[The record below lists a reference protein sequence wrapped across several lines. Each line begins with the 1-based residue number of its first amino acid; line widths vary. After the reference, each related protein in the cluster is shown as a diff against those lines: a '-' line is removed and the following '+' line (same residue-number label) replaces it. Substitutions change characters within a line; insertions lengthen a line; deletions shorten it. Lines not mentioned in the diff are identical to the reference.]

1 MLGDMYAHGAGVPW
15 DYQEAVKWY
24 RRAAEG
30 GDVGARHKLGLMYE
44 SGEGVPKNEREAEKW
59 YRKAVRL
66 VSEGCRAG
74 RR

>member
-1 MLGDMYAHGAGVPW
+1 MVSPGPPRAG
-15 DYQEAVKWY
+15 E
-24 RRAAEG
+24 
-30 GDVGARHKLGLMYE
+30 VGARHKLGLMYE

-59 YRKAVRL
+59 YREAVEA